1 MRANRSQRRSMT
13 LICRTAV
20 LCRSPL
26 NQQEPLA
33 AAGVLFR
40 RNRVPRHACGF
51 DTLCLTVTLRL
62 RQRHSLFPWR
72 PSKEPVMRT
81 ADYTAIYAVPRNF
94 LRAPPPPSTEVRVCC
109 WISVH
114 ASLLYV
120 CMFWHVAMVAQDT
133 PQPVAELYTKL
144 QIMTNVTRFN
154 SSHKSRKVRF
164 QNRSL

>member
-1 MRANRSQRRSMT
+1 MEHQTKPCAAASVEAVTELRANRSQRRSMT

-94 LRAPPPPSTEVRVCC
+94 LRAPPPFYRSEGMLLDIGACLVAVCLHVLACSDGCARHSTTSC
-109 WISVH
+109 
-114 ASLLYV
+114 
-120 CMFWHVAMVAQDT
+120 
-133 PQPVAELYTKL
+133 
-144 QIMTNVTRFN
+144 
-154 SSHKSRKVRF
+154 
-164 QNRSL
+164 